1 MSIYNI
7 HQAKTHFS
15 QLINQ
20 AMAGEEVIIARGNNP
35 MIQLIPYK
43 QELPPRKGGQ
53 LKGIMHIAE
62 DFDAALPKSLLDS
75 FYGTENEE

>member
-1 MSIYNI
+1 MSIFNI
-7 HQAKTHFS
+7 HEAKTHFS

-35 MIQLIPYK
+35 MIQLVPYK

-53 LKGIMHIAE
+53 LKGLLHIAE
-62 DFDAALPKSLLDS
+62 DFDAPLPKALLDA
-75 FYGTENEE
+75 FYGVGEDK